1 MSRRRGQALFAL
13 LGFVVTASVATG
25 VLVGGALWAADHRN
39 QDNESRS
46 ATGTS
51 APTTDLVALPP
62 TVPAGPA
69 DEAPPSVATAANAPA
84 GAAELHKGAQEKK
97 PGADIATGDCV
108 GFGGENGAIQKSE
121 CGTPGADFRVAG
133 VAARNTSCPADSDR
147 TYPRPLP
154 GGDQDTLCLDVPW
167 TVGNCVDV
175 TGAGPIPAACVA
187 ALSSRVKVVDI
198 KRGTADVN
206 ACAGAGD
213 RGFVYA
219 QRRFVVCVAHL

>member
-1 MSRRRGQALFAL
+1 MSRRRGQALIAL

-25 VLVGGALWAADHRN
+25 VLVGGALWAAGDRN

-51 APTTDLVALPP
+51 APTTDLVAPP
-62 TVPAGPA
+62 PSVPAGPVA
-69 DEAPPSVATAANAPA
+69 EAPATVATAADAA
-84 GAAELHKGAQEKK
+84 TSEAELHKGAEEKK
-97 PGADIATGDCV
+97 PGADIAAGDCV
-108 GFGGENGAIQKSE
+108 GFGGENGTIQKSA

-133 VAARNTSCPADSDR
+133 VAAPNASCPADSDR

-154 GGDQDTLCLDVPW
+154 GGEQDTLCLDVPW
-167 TVGNCVDV
+167 VVGHCVDV
-175 TGAGPIPAACVA
+175 NGAAPAPAPCVT

-198 KRGTADVN
+198 KQGTADVN

-213 RGFVYA
+213 RGFVYT